1 VAKHRPRLNVFG
13 RQLLVARIRAEGRP
27 VARAAE
33 AAGVSRATAYK
44 WFRRFEAE
52 GEEGLFDRSSRPHR
66 SPRALPPEVIQAIL
80 RARVS
85 RRFGP
90 HRLAPLT
97 GHPRSTI
104 SKVLVRAGF
113 SRLRD
118 ADRPSGVPIR
128 YVHDHPG
135 ALLHQDHKKLGR
147 IPPGGGHRFLG
158 RSQGTRNRGRTAH
171 GYDHFEVVIDDM
183 TRVAYVAHVP
193 DESGST
199 AARALLAA
207 AVFFAERGVRI
218 ERVLTDNAK
227 SYTDSRDYAD
237 ALEVVGARHKRT
249 RAYRPQTNG
258 KAERF
263 IKTLLDEWA
272 YGKLYR
278 SNHERLAAL
287 PRWVDFYNHQ
297 RPHTSLD
304 GQVPMTVLV
313 NNVRGKHT

>member
-1 VAKHRPRLNVFG
+1 VFG
-13 RQLLVARIRAEGRP
+13 RQLLVARIRHDGWP
-27 VARAAE
+27 VAAAAE
-33 AAGVSRATAYK
+33 AVGVSRATAYK
-44 WFRRFEAE
+44 WLRRFDSE
-52 GEEGLFDRSSRPHR
+52 GEPGLLDRSSRPQR
-66 SPRALPPEVIQAIL
+66 SPRMLPPDVVQAIL
-80 RARVS
+80 RARVR

-104 SKVLVRAGF
+104 SKVLARTGF

-135 ALLHQDHKKLGR
+135 SLVHQDHKKLGR
-147 IPPGGGHRFLG
+147 IPAGGGHRFLG
-158 RSQGTRNRGRTAH
+158 RLEGVRNRGAAAN
-171 GYDHFEVVIDDM
+171 GYDHFEVVVDDM
-183 TRVAYVAHVP
+183 TRVAYVAHVA
-193 DESGST
+193 DESGPS
-199 AARALLAA
+199 AARALLEA

-227 SYTDSRDYAD
+227 SYTAARAYAD
-237 ALEVVGARHKRT
+237 ALDAIGARHKRT

-263 IKTLLDEWA
+263 IKTLLAEWA
-272 YGKLYR
+272 YGTLYR

-287 PRWVDFYNHQ
+287 PRWVAFYNQ
-297 RPHTSLD
+297 RRPHTALRGLSPAA
-304 GQVPMTVLV
+304 VV
-313 NNVRGKHT
+313 NNVHGDHT

>member
-1 VAKHRPRLNVFG
+1 MAQHRPRLNVFG
-13 RQLLVARIRAEGRP
+13 RQLLVARIRDDEWP
-27 VARAAE
+27 VAHAAE

-44 WFRRFEAE
+44 WLRRFDAE
-52 GEEGLFDRSSRPHR
+52 GEPGLFDRSSRPHR
-66 SPRALPPEVIQAIL
+66 SPRMLPPDVVEAIL
-80 RARVS
+80 RARVR

-104 SKVLVRAGF
+104 SKVLVRTGF

-135 ALLHQDHKKLGR
+135 SLVHQDHKKLGR
-147 IPPGGGHRFLG
+147 IPAGGGHRCLG
-158 RSQGTRNRGRTAH
+158 RLEGVRNRGAAAN
-171 GYDHFEVVIDDM
+171 GYDHFEVVVDDM
-183 TRVAYVAHVP
+183 TRVAYVAHVA
-193 DESGST
+193 DESGPS
-199 AARALLAA
+199 AARALLEA

-218 ERVLTDNAK
+218 ERVLTDNAR
-227 SYTDSRDYAD
+227 SYAD
-237 ALEVVGARHKRT
+237 ARVYAAALEAVGARHKRT
-249 RAYRPQTNG
+249 RPYRPQTNG

-263 IKTLLDEWA
+263 IKTLLAEWA
-272 YGKLYR
+272 YGTLYR

-287 PRWVDFYNHQ
+287 PRWVAFYNHR

-313 NNVRGKHT
+313 NNVRGNHN

>member
-1 VAKHRPRLNVFG
+1 VFG
-13 RQLLVARIRAEGRP
+13 RQLLVARIRDDEWP
-27 VARAAE
+27 VAQAAE

-44 WFRRFEAE
+44 WLRRFDSE
-52 GEEGLFDRSSRPHR
+52 GEQGLLDRSSRPHY
-66 SPRALPPEVIQAIL
+66 SPRMLPPEVVQAIL
-80 RARVS
+80 RARVR

-104 SKVLVRAGF
+104 SKVLARTGF

-135 ALLHQDHKKLGR
+135 SLVHQDHKKLGR

-158 RSQGTRNRGRTAH
+158 RSEGVRNRGAAAN
-171 GYDHFEVVIDDM
+171 GYDHFEVVVDDM

-193 DESGST
+193 DESGPS
-199 AARALLAA
+199 AARALLEA

-227 SYTDSRDYAD
+227 SYTAARAYAD
-237 ALEVVGARHKRT
+237 ALDAIGARHKRT

-263 IKTLLDEWA
+263 IKTLLAEWA
-272 YGKLYR
+272 YGTLYR

-287 PRWVDFYNHQ
+287 SRWVDFYNHR

-313 NNVRGKHT
+313 NNVRGNHT

>member
-1 VAKHRPRLNVFG
+1 VFG
-13 RQLLVARIRAEGRP
+13 RQLLVARIRDDEWP
-27 VARAAE
+27 VAHAAE

-44 WFRRFEAE
+44 WLRRFDAE
-52 GEEGLFDRSSRPHR
+52 GEPGLFDRSSRPHR
-66 SPRALPPEVIQAIL
+66 SPRMLPPDVVEAIL
-80 RARVS
+80 RARVR

-104 SKVLVRAGF
+104 SKVLVRTGF

-135 ALLHQDHKKLGR
+135 SLVHQDHKKLGR
-147 IPPGGGHRFLG
+147 IPAGGGHRCLG
-158 RSQGTRNRGRTAH
+158 RLEGVRNRGAAAN
-171 GYDHFEVVIDDM
+171 GYDHFEVVVDDM
-183 TRVAYVAHVP
+183 TRVAYVAHVA
-193 DESGST
+193 DESGPS
-199 AARALLAA
+199 AARALLEA

-218 ERVLTDNAK
+218 ERVLTDNAR
-227 SYTDSRDYAD
+227 SYAD
-237 ALEVVGARHKRT
+237 ARVYAAALEAVGARHKRT
-249 RAYRPQTNG
+249 RPYRPQTNG

-263 IKTLLDEWA
+263 IKTLLAEWA
-272 YGKLYR
+272 YGTLYR

-287 PRWVDFYNHQ
+287 PRWVAFYNHR

-313 NNVRGKHT
+313 NNVRGNHN